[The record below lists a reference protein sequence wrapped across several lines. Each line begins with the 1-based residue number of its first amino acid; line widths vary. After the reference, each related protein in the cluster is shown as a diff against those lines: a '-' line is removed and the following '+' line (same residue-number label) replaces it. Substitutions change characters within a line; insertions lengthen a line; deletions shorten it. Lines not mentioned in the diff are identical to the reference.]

1 MEKHSTPQYYFITNI
16 YKNHLLITSEASA
29 RICLFGDHQDYL
41 NLPVIAGTIDR
52 KIKIKATPNSTT
64 TYFLQLLDLEE
75 NITIN
80 LNNKNTLISSGDY
93 YRSSMEVL
101 QKKGAQFMQGYDIE
115 ISGTIPINAGISSSS
130 ALVVAWLR
138 FLIQVQ
144 EVVRPVSKVT
154 LGELAYAAEVLYFK
168 QPGGLMDQYT
178 IAQGGL
184 LYINTKT
191 GSTSELPNT
200 LGKLVVA
207 ESGIYKETLTVLQNA
222 RTFAQNAL
230 EVVLKKEPNFDI
242 HTATVNSYNNY
253 LQFVPEKYKDHWY
266 AAIHNHLLT
275 QEAKNALQTDKPN
288 LKAIGTLMNEHQKI
302 LEERIQNTPI
312 IMKTQM
318 DAALSAGAFGAKI
331 IGSGGGG
338 CMVAMVSEDT
348 LQPVINAF
356 LAKGAK
362 AAYEVNLTKS

>member
-1 MEKHSTPQYYFITNI
+1 M
-16 YKNHLLITSEASA
+16 ITSEASA
-29 RICLFGDHQDYL
+29 RICFFRDHQDYL

-52 KIKIKATPNSTT
+52 KIKIKATPNSTA
-64 TYFLQLLDLEE
+64 TYFLQLLDLDVTIIIDLNEK
-75 NITIN
+75 IN
-80 LNNKNTLISSGDY
+80 LITESDY
-93 YRSSMEVL
+93 YRSSMAVL
-101 QKKGAQFMQGYDIE
+101 QKEGAQFTQGYDIE
-115 ISGTIPINAGISSSS
+115 ISGNIPLNAGVSSSS

-138 FLIQVQ
+138 FLLQAQ
-144 EVVRPVSKVT
+144 KVSSPLSNKT

-191 GSTSELPNT
+191 GRTSELPNT

-222 RTFAQNAL
+222 RNFSQNAL

-242 HTATVNSYNNY
+242 HTATVSSYNDY

-275 QEAKNALQTDKPN
+275 QEAKKALQTDKPN

-302 LEERIQNTPI
+302 LEERIQNTPT
-312 IMKTQM
+312 IMKIQM
-318 DAALSAGAFGAKI
+318 EAARSAGALGAKI

-338 CMVAMVSEDT
+338 CMVAMVSDDT

-362 AAYEVNLTKS
+362 SAYEVNLTKS

>member
-1 MEKHSTPQYYFITNI
+1 MIK
-16 YKNHLLITSEASA
+16 SEASA
-29 RICLFGDHQDYL
+29 RICFFGDHQDYL

-52 KIKIKATPNSTT
+52 KIKIKATPNITA
-64 TYFLQLLDLEE
+64 TYFLQLLDLDKT
-75 NITIN
+75 ITID
-80 LNNKNTLISSGDY
+80 LNKKNKLVSSGDY

-101 QKKGAQFMQGYDIE
+101 QKEGAQFKKGYDIE

-138 FLIQVQ
+138 FLVQAQ
-144 EVVRPVSKVT
+144 EVPSLLSNKT
-154 LGELAYAAEVLYFK
+154 LGVLAYAAESLYFK
-168 QPGGLMDQYT
+168 QPGGIMDQYT

-184 LYINTKT
+184 LFINTKT
-191 GSTSELPNT
+191 GFTTKLPAT

-222 RTFAQNAL
+222 RTFGQNAL

-242 HTATVNSYNNY
+242 HAATVSSYNNY
-253 LQFVPEKYKDHWY
+253 LQFVPEEYKNHWY

-275 QEAKNALQTDKPN
+275 QEAKMALQKDKPN
-288 LKAIGTLMNEHQKI
+288 LKVIGTLMNAHQTI
-302 LEERIQNTPI
+302 LEERIQNTPT
-312 IMKTQM
+312 IMKIQM
-318 DAALSAGAFGAKI
+318 DAARSAGALGAKI

-338 CMVAMVSEDT
+338 CMVAMVTEDT